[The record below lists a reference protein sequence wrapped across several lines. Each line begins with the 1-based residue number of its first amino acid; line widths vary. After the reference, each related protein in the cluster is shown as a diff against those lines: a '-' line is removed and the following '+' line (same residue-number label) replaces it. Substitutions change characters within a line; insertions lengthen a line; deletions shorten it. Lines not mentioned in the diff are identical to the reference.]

1 MAPPT
6 APSLTISNRL
16 MGSLDSG
23 ESQTM
28 MPTCG
33 CAYSILMWE
42 MLRGI
47 LFSKPKA
54 AWRPKMRRSLA
65 ANGPAVQMGI
75 AETTEK
81 SNRTGR
87 GAYIVVCG
95 IIFDVARLTAPE
107 CWRRWWKCEIIGQVR
122 HIKRRT
128 ELLQR

>member
-1 MAPPT
+1 MGPPT
-6 APSLTISNRL
+6 APSVTNLNSFVGRL
-16 MGSLDSG
+16 GFGGIQAIMAS
-23 ESQTM
+23 
-28 MPTCG
+28 CG
-33 CAYSILMWE
+33 LGLEILMWE

-54 AWRPKMRRSLA
+54 AWRPKIRRSLA

-107 CWRRWWKCEIIGQVR
+107 CWRR
-122 HIKRRT
+122 
-128 ELLQR
+128 